1 MEKTIQLRSTR
12 YSIGSQTIETLLIAS
27 GVGILVFLSSLFGIV
42 TRPSGLLASFWPANP
57 LLLGLLLRFP
67 RARQPAT
74 WLMAALGFL
83 LADLLFDSPLVAFSL
98 SLGNLISVAIGYAL
112 LSRLSKEDLAL
123 LRPESIIYLFV
134 GCVMVASLVASIG
147 CWINLWLFGRDLW
160 QGWKNWFSS
169 ELMNSLA
176 FLPLILSWPKGS
188 WRFEQLYIR
197 RSQDR
202 QIHLSLVAL
211 VLALILSIVI
221 GGPGVVAFPLPALLW
236 CALNMNVFA
245 TSIINMFVSGI
256 LVVSLGLEWIDISSI
271 GPYDSIML
279 SFRFGITL
287 MTMGPIAVACNTAAN
302 NERLNQLYYSATR
315 DTLTGALLRAEFIQQ
330 ANAMLQ
336 KLSAEQRSVAIMMC
350 DLDHFK
356 HVNDNY
362 GHAKGDEVLVDFA
375 RTVRSS
381 LRETDLFGRLG
392 GEEFV
397 ILLPN
402 VSEPNSLIVAERI
415 RSNFERFW
423 LSDANDEPNL
433 KVTTS
438 IGIFYTNRV
447 NASLQDML
455 FAADCALYQAKSSGR
470 NRIVTN
476 TTLQSPGMLF
486 SQSDQTSL
494 SRLPSS

>member
-1 MEKTIQLRSTR
+1 MEKTTQLRSTEH
-12 YSIGSQTIETLLIAS
+12 SIGSQRIETLLIAS

-42 TRPSGLLASFWPANP
+42 TRPSGLLASFWPANA

-67 RARQPAT
+67 RVRHLAT

-83 LADLLFDSPLVAFSL
+83 LADLLFDSPLVAFGL
-98 SLGNLISVAIGYAL
+98 SFGNMVGVVIGYVL
-112 LSRLSKEDLAL
+112 LRRLPKEDLAL

-134 GCVMVASLVASIG
+134 GCVMVASLVASVG
-147 CWINLWLFGRDLW
+147 CWLNLWLFGRDLW
-160 QGWKNWFSS
+160 QSWKNWFSS

-176 FLPLILSWPKGS
+176 ILPLILAWPQGS
-188 WRFEQLYIR
+188 WRLEHFYLR
-197 RSQDR
+197 RAQDR
-202 QIHLSLVAL
+202 RASLSL
-211 VLALILSIVI
+211 LALLLTMVLSIVI

-236 CALNMNVFA
+236 CALNMSVFA
-245 TSIINMFVSGI
+245 ISILNMLVSAT
-256 LVVSLGLEWIDISSI
+256 LVVLLGLQWIDISAI

-330 ANAMLQ
+330 ANTKLQ
-336 KLSAEQRSVAIMMC
+336 KLAAEQRSVAIMMC

-362 GHAKGDEVLVDFA
+362 GHAKGDQVLVYFA
-375 RTVRSS
+375 NIVRSS

-438 IGIFYTNRV
+438 IGIFYADRV

-470 NRIVTN
+470 NRIVASS
-476 TTLQSPGMLF
+476 TLQSPGMLF

-494 SRLPSS
+494 SHMPSS